1 MGCKDRRRIRVKK
14 YQRNGEKPELIA
26 DKGRVRS
33 KEDEEALDKKIAE
46 IRKKNQLIEQRKELV
61 EEDRANFINEYG
73 KISLDNEAKGTM
85 YRNKQILKPKKSGEW
100 DREWDAGKISVENW
114 KENVPDIG
122 DNVPNTHFLRGF
134 KNRRSDNIRNN
145 KSNSDGNSAKNNAK
159 AKKIVEIMKKQKLE
173 DRKVIVCNETNKNAS
188 LERKKIFSGKN
199 AKKLRNCNNG
209 NDDNGNEVNWKLQ
222 EATITIRITQ
232 KRHSIRRITSTASVT
247 LLTTTVTQQLD
258 TVKVNVSMLELKKAS
273 TAYPR
278 RLRILPLCLHI
289 SRMKFDELSPTYIDV
304 FHRNGKRRNLT
315 PNHSIPLPMDAQN
328 IAKSNNNTGKVDNN
342 RQKLAGIV
350 AETAAISAASIQSI
364 AEEYDGRSGTNV
376 IAATL
381 GALKHTLQELEEAC

>member
-1 MGCKDRRRIRVKK
+1 MEK
-14 YQRNGEKPELIA
+14 KPELIA

-209 NDDNGNEVNWKLQ
+209 NDDNGNVSYNMKLMSRLKQ
-222 EATITIRITQ
+222 SHAFSNRQANRKSTGNYKKLPSPSELPK

-258 TVKVNVSMLELKKAS
+258 TVKVNVSMLELKK
-273 TAYPR
+273 
-278 RLRILPLCLHI
+278 
-289 SRMKFDELSPTYIDV
+289 
-304 FHRNGKRRNLT
+304 
-315 PNHSIPLPMDAQN
+315 DAQN

-364 AEEYDGRSGTNV
+364 AEEYEVSDNDIIMMEDVRKLMEE
-376 IAATL
+376 IL
-381 GALKHTLQELEEAC
+381 LQMK